1 MKDVHCRR
9 QSPFVCKCTENIV
22 ELIQFVS
29 ILQSLNFS
37 ITSSVLNIRIFSLE
51 NIDRSYIS
59 LISQAIPTKLWRKR
73 KGTLKDFSVIF
84 GPAWIESFKEVPLHS
99 AEQANTFYPL
109 SWLENAANTV
119 FSTWM
124 SMLKALGSILQL
136 YNR

>member
-59 LISQAIPTKLWRKR
+59 LISQAIPTKL
-73 KGTLKDFSVIF
+73 
-84 GPAWIESFKEVPLHS
+84 
-99 AEQANTFYPL
+99 
-109 SWLENAANTV
+109 
-119 FSTWM
+119 
-124 SMLKALGSILQL
+124 
-136 YNR
+136 

>member
-37 ITSSVLNIRIFSLE
+37 ITSVLNIRIFSLE

-59 LISQAIPTKLWRKR
+59 LISQAIPTKL
-73 KGTLKDFSVIF
+73 
-84 GPAWIESFKEVPLHS
+84 
-99 AEQANTFYPL
+99 
-109 SWLENAANTV
+109 
-119 FSTWM
+119 
-124 SMLKALGSILQL
+124 
-136 YNR
+136 